1 LSIFFS
7 HQLAALGWD
16 SYFDE
21 KFKQFASEGGVPARV
36 IADYGTECLVH
47 DGVDSSRATVGRHLR
62 NDGATMPA
70 VGDWVSLLKREP
82 VGAILGV
89 VERRTV
95 FARKAPGTETREQVL
110 AANVDVAFVV
120 AAATDVNVRRI
131 ERYLTVAWQSGAVP
145 VVLLTKADIAESL
158 EELRSEL
165 EAVALGTPVI
175 VTSAVTGDGID
186 EILRELQPARTGV
199 LLGPSGAGKSTLINR
214 IVGSELMRTRLIHR
228 SGEGRHMTSHRQLVQ
243 LPQGGM
249 IIDTPG
255 LREAQLWEGE
265 EALVHRLRACHRAG
279 MRDQSG
285 ARGGNARRRTVQE
298 LPQAS
303 ARAACGGGEDRRAHQ
318 AGGAQEVEADLGRE
332 QDPRQ
337 VLSMER
343 AWLSRQALLRGGG
356 VTWWRSRS
364 PRPARRGGGRPK
376 TGCSPW
382 RSGRSP
388 CRPAP
393 G

>member
-1 LSIFFS
+1 MSIYFNR
-7 HQLAALGWD
+7 QLAALGWD

-21 KFKQFASEGGVPARV
+21 KFKHLASLAGVPARV
-36 IADYGTECLVH
+36 VADYGVECLVH
-47 DGVDSSRATVGRHLR
+47 DGVDSSRAAVGRHLR
-62 NDGATMPA
+62 HDGATMPA
-70 VGDWVSLLKREP
+70 VGDWVSVLKSEP

-95 FARKAPGTETREQVL
+95 FARKAPGTETRVQVL

-145 VVLLTKADIAESL
+145 IVLLTKADIAESPD
-158 EELRSEL
+158 ELRAEL
-165 EAVALGTPVI
+165 EAVAIGTPVI

-214 IVGSELMRTRLIHR
+214 IVGSDLMRTRLIHR

-265 EALVHRLRACHRAG
+265 EALVNVFQDIEELALTCRFTDCAHATEPGCAIKAALEAGTLDAERFRSYRKLQKELRAVAAKT
-279 MRDQSG
+279 D
-285 ARGGNARRRTVQE
+285 ARIRLE
-298 LPQAS
+298 
-303 ARAACGGGEDRRAHQ
+303 
-318 AGGAQEVEADLGRE
+318 
-332 QDPRQ
+332 
-337 VLSMER
+337 ER
-343 AWLSRQALLRGGG
+343 KKWKQISVANKVRVRF
-356 VTWWRSRS
+356 
-364 PRPARRGGGRPK
+364 
-376 TGCSPW
+376 
-382 RSGRSP
+382 
-388 CRPAP
+388 
-393 G
+393 